1 MNLDFDRDVYRRYN
15 DWLRI
20 APNDILFV
28 KGSRQV
34 GKTYSI
40 KKFCEKNFKNVYYF
54 NLTNGYGLDLLQAF
68 SISNDAVKNIYK
80 CIPTLIDDEDS
91 AIVIDE
97 IQEDPNVFNGVI
109 ELNSKLKSKIIIS
122 GSYLGLLDKNKK
134 FFKYIGE
141 FFEVSV
147 KPLSFSEFT
156 KIFGMHDLFI
166 SLDLF
171 GKSSKEDY
179 LKIKKLFLLYTMLGG
194 MPKAVSRFL
203 DLGSYG
209 FLKEL
214 NTLKTTFI
222 REAFYYNSGVYK
234 YDVIE
239 TFLKYLRVFIATQC
253 NGTNVNI
260 SSELKKISVK
270 DDKLNLSKKDVSF
283 LYGWFLQSKL
293 IRSIPKYTDCDL
305 NKFTPNQKIFF
316 TDIGV
321 ARFMLDNLSK
331 DSSVLSGY
339 LYENYIFNTLDRLN
353 YSNLGFATFSGF
365 QGELDFIIRIMNY
378 NGKFGVEVKKCNDQ
392 GKSALRALKE
402 KKIDKLVYF
411 KGDTFGGIDG
421 DKITVPIYLAE
432 RFRFEDFSLGGYESM
447 DELDIFD
454 KMIEDGKFIRKE
466 E

>member
-91 AIVIDE
+91 VIVIDE

-109 ELNSKLKSKIIIS
+109 GLNSKLKSKIIIS

-156 KIFGMHDLFI
+156 KIFGFYDLFM

-171 GKSSKEDY
+171 GNSKKDNY
-179 LKIKKLFLLYTMLGG
+179 LIIKRLFSFYLLTGG
-194 MPKAVSRFL
+194 MPKAIVRYLSGGYNEFICEL
-203 DLGSYG
+203 D
-209 FLKEL
+209 
-214 NTLKTTFI
+214 TIKTTLI
-222 REAFYYNSGVYK
+222 RESLNYNPGVYN
-234 YDVIE
+234 YDVIW
-239 TFLKYLRVFIATQC
+239 TFFEYLKEFISSHQ
-253 NGTNVNI
+253 NGSNINI
-260 SSELKKISVK
+260 SNELQKIFVKDNKLNMPKKDISVM
-270 DDKLNLSKKDVSF
+270 
-283 LYGWFLQSKL
+283 YEWFLQSNVLKGVT
-293 IRSIPKYTDCDL
+293 KYSDCNT
-305 NKFTPNQKIFF
+305 NKAIPNQKLFF
-316 TDIGV
+316 NDIGF
-321 ARFMLDNLSK
+321 ARYILNDAFGNSSNLIGYLCDNYIYNY
-331 DSSVLSGY
+331 LSG
-339 LYENYIFNTLDRLN
+339 LD
-353 YSNLGFATFSGF
+353 YVSLGFATFSGF

-378 NGKFGVEVKKCNDQ
+378 NGKFGVEVKKGNDQ

-421 DKITVPIYLAE
+421 NKITVPIYLAE

-447 DELDIFD
+447 EELDIFN
-454 KMIEDGKFIRKE
+454 KMIEDGKFMRGE